1 MWEGFAG
8 AALSGLA
15 QLGGGLFSAQGAA
28 QQNQLSM
35 QFAQNMQQ
43 QQNAWQAHQA
53 FLQREA
59 ASRGQAVGNEFASDM
74 AAAGREFS
82 NWQADKAMG
91 FSERMANT
99 AYQRAM
105 ADMKSAGLN
114 PILAYQ
120 QGGGPAP
127 QGTAGSASTASA
139 TGASPGGA
147 SGSAPS
153 ASFVNENDALGRAM
167 GNAVSSAVD
176 TAKTLQGVDLMKS
189 QEALTKQKEAE
200 SKAVQQNVDQDTK
213 RKVEETRR
221 TAGEAD
227 NTQATGDL
235 IRAQTHSAGARAA
248 VDSNAARV
256 YGKYDSPAAPTF
268 MERMGR
274 IIQDAVES
282 GRVPPTVQQYIP
294 TPTQP
299 GGSDFWGTSPRVQE
313 RARQNRERYSK

>member
-8 AALSGLA
+8 AGLSALA
-15 QLGGGLFSAQGAA
+15 TLGGGLFSAQGAA
-28 QQNQLSM
+28 NQNQLSM

-59 ASRGQAVGNEFASDM
+59 ASSGQRISNEFSSDM

-127 QGTAGSASTASA
+127 QGQAGSAGAPSGA
-139 TGASPGGA
+139 GASPSGA
-147 SGSAPS
+147 SGSAPG
-153 ASFVNENDALGRAM
+153 ASFVNEKADLGRAI

-176 TAKTLQGVDLMKS
+176 TAKTFSGIDLMKEQTRKITDYENANIDADTHRKYADTRVQV
-189 QEALTKQKEAE
+189 QEE
-200 SKAVQQNVDQDTK
+200 QN
-213 RKVEETRR
+213 RKVQHEILKSQSKTAAAVAR
-221 TAGEAD
+221 TSAGEAD
-227 NTQATGDL
+227 NME
-235 IRAQTHSAGARAA
+235 R
-248 VDSNAARV
+248 
-256 YGKYDSPAAPTF
+256 YGKREAPDTMERLLRALQGYAEQNGTVMPPPAAWDSSPT
-268 MERMGR
+268 
-274 IIQDAVES
+274 IIDMK
-282 GRVPPTVQQYIP
+282 R
-294 TPTQP
+294 
-299 GGSDFWGTSPRVQE
+299 
-313 RARQNRERYSK
+313 